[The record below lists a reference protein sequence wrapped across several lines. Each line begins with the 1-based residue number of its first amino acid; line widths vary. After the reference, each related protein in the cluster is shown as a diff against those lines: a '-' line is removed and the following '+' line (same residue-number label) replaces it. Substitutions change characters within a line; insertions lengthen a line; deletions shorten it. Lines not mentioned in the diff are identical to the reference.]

1 MGKITSRKYCLPQ
14 IVKKRQFPCLAII
27 LLTLIVWFAV
37 FHPPNSYAALVKPGG
52 SPNTFAD
59 LEPIV
64 GNIIKVSVALAGIAL
79 FAMLLLGGIQYLSSG
94 GDPKAV
100 QQAKST
106 LTYGIVG
113 VALLVL
119 AWFVLLFIEQFTGVK
134 VTIFTLPSS

>member
-1 MGKITSRKYCLPQ
+1 M
-14 IVKKRQFPCLAII
+14 
-27 LLTLIVWFAV
+27 WFAV